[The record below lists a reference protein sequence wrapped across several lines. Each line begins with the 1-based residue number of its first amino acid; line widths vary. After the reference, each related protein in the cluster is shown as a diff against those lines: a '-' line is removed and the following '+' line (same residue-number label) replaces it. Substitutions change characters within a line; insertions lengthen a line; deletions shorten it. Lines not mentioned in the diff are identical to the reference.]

1 MIKVLKTLLL
11 ALMVSVTM
19 TSCSDDDGPT
29 TQSGAKAVSG
39 TYSGTMSMSVMGTAL
54 DPVDC
59 DVVINA
65 GADDTTVDIVL
76 PTVTYGGHQSIP
88 SITVSGVAVTTS
100 DNKTYTLQ
108 QASFEQDIY
117 SGTIQGTVTDGRL
130 ALTYV
135 MNAGK
140 MPMPINFTFDGAL

>member
-1 MIKVLKTLLL
+1 
-11 ALMVSVTM
+11 
-19 TSCSDDDGPT
+19 
-29 TQSGAKAVSG
+29 VSG